1 VQLDKTD
8 APVQQPILDFIWLS
22 NCSSR
27 QVQPGKGLLR
37 RKNANSNGPKKKKKP
52 GNEAERDE
60 NGKPKTDVDC
70 VSNAA
75 IEEYQQGLSQMQ

>member
-1 VQLDKTD
+1 
-8 APVQQPILDFIWLS
+8 
-22 NCSSR
+22 
-27 QVQPGKGLLR
+27 VQPGKGLLR
-37 RKNANSNGPKKKKKP
+37 RKDANSNGPPKKKKKKKA

-75 IEEYQQGLSQMQ
+75 IEEYQQGLSQML